1 MTMKKVRIL
10 TISSSLILS
19 FLSQTL
25 FSDFASAKLKTNQSS
40 LVITNTKFVSTIGTP
55 IVLITSGGSGIRKVR
70 YSTSGNG
77 CTITGNLL
85 SSQSETSCIVV
96 ATNPA
101 NGNYGSVTSSS
112 KIFSFKNIFKSKKII
127 LSSILLLLLGGTIVD
142 FNSLKLISVVIT
154 IMLVAGMSMKN
165 SKKTSINNEIYR
177 EEHHYSKDDLENI
190 NQKNIK
196 KIHNKK

>member
-112 KIFSFKNIFKSKKII
+112 KIFSFKNASLLHQNALVISNT
-127 LSSILLLLLGGTIVD
+127 LHDYAVGTDVLLLET
-142 FNSLKLISVVIT
+142 
-154 IMLVAGMSMKN
+154 
-165 SKKTSINNEIYR
+165 Y
-177 EEHHYSKDDLENI
+177 
-190 NQKNIK
+190 
-196 KIHNKK
+196 

>member
-1 MTMKKVRIL
+1 M
-10 TISSSLILS
+10 
-19 FLSQTL
+19 
-25 FSDFASAKLKTNQSS
+25 
-40 LVITNTKFVSTIGTP
+40 
-55 IVLITSGGSGIRKVR
+55 
-70 YSTSGNG
+70 
-77 CTITGNLL
+77 
-85 SSQSETSCIVV
+85 
-96 ATNPA
+96 
-101 NGNYGSVTSSS
+101 

-190 NQKNIK
+190 NQKNKEESIDKENKTDNKTDKPKLNIKETIK
-196 KIHNKK
+196 KNKEDYNLNQTYTDYTENPYQTDIKNIQHKYLSKDQDYNFELKINQSLCSTPIFYNT